1 MHSHVIYIDSFI
13 IFTMYVCMYVFME
26 DILQFLFGA
35 GSEIDAATAAARESI
50 LSQLQRHPNL
60 TASTNNN
67 ATNNTATTSGN
78 NSLCEDLKRRVSE
91 ALGKIKIGNLFMH
104 VCTYVCIHTYW
115 QTVVEPPSVCV
126 VVVR

>member
-60 TASTNNN
+60 TTSTNNN
-67 ATNNTATTSGN
+67 ATTNTATTSGN

-91 ALGKIKIGNLFMH
+91 ALGKIRIGNLFL
-104 VCTYVCIHTYW
+104 YVRMYVYIHIGR
-115 QTVVEPPSVCV
+115 Q
-126 VVVR
+126 